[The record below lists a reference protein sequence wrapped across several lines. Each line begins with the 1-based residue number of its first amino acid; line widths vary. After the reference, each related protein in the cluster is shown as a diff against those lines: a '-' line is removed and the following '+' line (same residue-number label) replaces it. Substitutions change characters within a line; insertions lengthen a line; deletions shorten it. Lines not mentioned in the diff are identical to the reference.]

1 VRRPTCPAAAE
12 DPDVRVSCIRPRWH
26 RGMHHSAFLPLPNGD
41 TVELHWVRDWRAALQ
56 RWRTIPHVEPIDWGK
71 R

>member
-1 VRRPTCPAAAE
+1 MRRPTCPAAAE
-12 DPDVRVSCIRPRWH
+12 HRTGRVTCIRPRWH
-26 RGMHHSAFLPLPNGD
+26 RGRHRSDPGQV
-41 TVELHWVRDWRAALQ
+41 VEIHWVRDWRAALQ